1 MSFENET
8 IWIIGASSGI
18 GESLARK
25 LSKESATLI
34 LSARSEDKLNELNN
48 NLGNK
53 HIVLPFDVS
62 DFEAT
67 KKAISKAQS
76 NAETIDRI
84 ICLAGIY
91 EPSAIKDMTD
101 ENIEKIITV
110 NLTGIMHFAKHAYNL
125 SLQQKK
131 SQIAL
136 CASVAGYVGLPNAQ
150 PYAASKAGLINFIQS
165 MKMEAPDHVDIK
177 MINPGFVRTPLT
189 DKNEFDMPFII
200 EPEDAAQHIMDGLQ
214 SRAFDINFPKKLT
227 LTLKIISVLPNFL
240 KIPICAKFK

>member
-18 GESLARK
+18 GKSLAQK
-25 LSKESATLI
+25 LSSENATLI
-34 LSARSEDKLNELNN
+34 LSARSEDKLKDLNS

-62 DFEAT
+62 DFDGT
-67 KKAISKAQS
+67 KDAFAKVQSKS
-76 NAETIDRI
+76 ETIDRI

-101 ENIEKIITV
+101 ANITKIISV
-110 NLTGIMHFAKHAYNL
+110 NLTGIIHFAKHAYDL
-125 SLQQKK
+125 ASKQKK
-131 SQIAL
+131 AQIAL

-189 DKNEFDMPFII
+189 GKNEFDMPFII
-200 EPEDAAQHIMDGLQ
+200 EPEDAADHIMDGLQ
-214 SRAFDINFPKKLT
+214 SRSFDINFPKKLT